1 MMASGNSGEGNWEEH
16 YRKVLRAAETGD
28 MRAKVELA
36 RLCLTGRGG
45 DADKAV
51 ALLEEG
57 VKDKDGEAM
66 WMLGVCCEYGM
77 GTEQDIGR
85 ANDLYTKSSKAGSE
99 IGQFLAENAME
110 DRGSGVMNVKGAC
123 AYEDILK
130 NGVNDFMTI
139 HRVIRGNEDE
149 VGRSDECSTMDDAES
164 G

>member
-1 MMASGNSGEGNWEEH
+1 MASGDNGEGIWEEH

-28 MRAKVELA
+28 TRAKVDLA
-36 RLCLTGRGG
+36 RLCLSGRGG

-51 ALLEEG
+51 ALLKEG
-57 VKDKDGEAM
+57 VKDKNGEAM
-66 WMLGVCCEYGM
+66 WMLGVFCEYGM

-85 ANDLYTKSSKAGSE
+85 ANDLYAESRRAGSV
-99 IGQFLAENAME
+99 IGKFLAENGKE
-110 DRGSGVMNVKGAC
+110 DRGSGVMNVKSAC

-149 VGRSDECSTMDDAES
+149 VGRSGECSTMDDAES